1 MTVQGLPK
9 FSQFE
14 EFADGQMFL
23 CNIATQQECL
33 DSCLFGSPR
42 NKWPEVQQITKKT
55 AIFLY
60 TVGEQPTLHGIFIP
74 VGRPF
79 LDMDTKAFGGR
90 FPSQVRVQLFYKFPA
105 IPGGNLRKMLKGD
118 RNRQRRLTRR
128 QTHEILAS
136 MISYMYNRND
146 AVILERLMK
155 QRKNTS
161 VDRPAQ
167 PPILSSGTPV
177 FIYNPKNISLP
188 LEKSTIK
195 STTNSNHADL
205 PPISPGFQP
214 STKEACKPTL
224 PFQPGK
230 TTPLKFGV
238 MSRSGQRRFLSAGF
252 LVTEDY
258 FPQYLYFPVLA
269 RPKQHS
275 PNKSLSLKDSC
286 ELGTKLFVG
295 NLHNTI
301 TKYDLEMSFSNF
313 GKILHS
319 EIQKNSDDNSV
330 ESGWVEFE
338 NASDAARAIESVN
351 GMLIAGRPM
360 IVCLWSGRL
369 E

>member
-14 EFADGQMFL
+14 EFVDGQMFL

-33 DSCLFGSPR
+33 DSCLFGSPI

-118 RNRQRRLTRR
+118 RNRQRRLTRC

-161 VDRPAQ
+161 ADRPVQ
-167 PPILSSGTPV
+167 PRILSSGTPV

-188 LEKSTIK
+188 VEKRMIK
-195 STTNSNHADL
+195 STTNSNHAGL
-205 PPISPGFQP
+205 PPISLGFQP
-214 STKEACKPTL
+214 SAKGTCKPT

-230 TTPLKFGV
+230 TTPFKFGV
-238 MSRSGQRRFLSAGF
+238 MSRCGQCRFLSAGF
-252 LVTEDY
+252 FVAKDY

-275 PNKSLSLKDSC
+275 PNKSLSLEDNS

-301 TKYDLEMSFSNF
+301 TNHDLRMSFSNF
-313 GKILHS
+313 GKILQS
-319 EIQKNSDDNSV
+319 EIQKNSDDNSAG
-330 ESGWVEFE
+330 SGWVEFE

-351 GMLIAGRPM
+351 GMLVAGRPM
-360 IVCLWSGRL
+360 IVCLWSGG
-369 E
+369 